1 MEAGDGATGTCAG
14 AFSCQCGKSLIFSQ
28 LATSPFQEIFC
39 AIPPI
44 FPFKRSRKES
54 NPATVLSAM
63 VFNNKEYKVYKYAL
77 ECVEDDLKFPSTATY
92 PSFKNTELMKSK
104 YGTEIIIGSY
114 TGGKSFEYAWDV
126 SGSGTCENALG
137 MKLNYNFTVTVV
149 EDEYG
154 DFWCYKCVIN

>member
-1 MEAGDGATGTCAG
+1 MNKEKFKNKKVMSIISSILVLVLILLF
-14 AFSCQCGKSLIFSQ
+14 FSTDC
-28 LATSPFQEIFC
+28 
-39 AIPPI
+39 
-44 FPFKRSRKES
+44 
-54 NPATVLSAM
+54 SAM
-63 VFNNKEYKVYKYAL
+63 VFNNKEYKVYKYAI

-92 PSFKNTELMKSK
+92 PSFKNVEVKKSK

-154 DFWCYKCVIN
+154 DFWCYKCIVN

>member
-1 MEAGDGATGTCAG
+1 MN
-14 AFSCQCGKSLIFSQ
+14 K
-28 LATSPFQEIFC
+28 EIFKNKK
-39 AIPPI
+39 AMSII
-44 FPFKRSRKES
+44 SS
-54 NPATVLSAM
+54 ILVLVLIVLFFSTDCSAM

-154 DFWCYKCVIN
+154 DFWCYKCIIN

>member
-1 MEAGDGATGTCAG
+1 MN
-14 AFSCQCGKSLIFSQ
+14 K
-28 LATSPFQEIFC
+28 EIFKNKK
-39 AIPPI
+39 AISI
-44 FPFKRSRKES
+44 ISS
-54 NPATVLSAM
+54 ILVLVLIVLFFFSDCSAM
-63 VFNNKEYKVYKYAL
+63 IFNNKEYKVYKYAL

-114 TGGKSFEYAWDV
+114 TGGKSFKYAWDV
-126 SGSGTCENALG
+126 SGCGTCENALG

-149 EDEYG
+149 EDKYG

>member
-1 MEAGDGATGTCAG
+1 MN
-14 AFSCQCGKSLIFSQ
+14 K
-28 LATSPFQEIFC
+28 EIFKNKK
-39 AIPPI
+39 AMSII
-44 FPFKRSRKES
+44 SS
-54 NPATVLSAM
+54 ILVLVLIVLFFCTDCSAM

-114 TGGKSFEYAWDV
+114 AGGKSFEYAWDV